1 MRTELTAVDEP
12 AGTRDAYWHDV
23 VGSVFPGL
31 TVRLDEPADV
41 RDSFVHG
48 VIGPLQVV
56 ESRSGPGEAFRTTRH
71 LRGAGADQQHYALYV
86 QDVGTA
92 VGEHNDHTAEF
103 RPGDVGL
110 VDLGRPLRCV
120 YTARRAVMV
129 TYPKDLC
136 PLRPDEL
143 ADLAGTRFDRA
154 DGTAALVSSL
164 VRRLPD
170 HLDVDDGTGG
180 ARIGNAV
187 LDLVNVGLAA
197 QVDRHAAVP
206 ARTRDNALLVRCKAF
221 IETNLGDT
229 ALGPRTIA
237 AAHHVSV
244 RNLHR
249 VFEATGD
256 GVAGWIRRRR
266 LDKCRRDLLDPD
278 LAARPVSAIGA
289 RWGFRDAAHFT
300 RAFKATYGL
309 PPAEFRAT
317 YAG

>member
-12 AGTRDAYWHDV
+12 TGTRDDYWHHV
-23 VGSVFPGL
+23 VGEVFPGL

-41 RDSFVHG
+41 RDAFVHG
-48 VIGPLQVV
+48 VVGPLHVV
-56 ESRSGPGEAFRTTRH
+56 ESRSGPGEAFRTARH
-71 LRGAGADQQHYALYV
+71 LRDKDPRRYALYV

-92 VGEHNDHTAEF
+92 VGEHNGHTVEF
-103 RPGDVGL
+103 RTGDVGL
-110 VDLGRPLRCV
+110 VDLSRPLRCV

-143 ADLAGTRFDRA
+143 ANIAGTRFDPEG
-154 DGTAALVSSL
+154 GTAALVASL

-170 HLDVDDGTGG
+170 HLDADDGAGG

-197 QVDRHAAVP
+197 QVDRQAAVP
-206 ARTRDNALLVRCKAF
+206 AQAGDNALLVRCKAF
-221 IETNLGDT
+221 IENHLGDA

-256 GVAGWIRRRR
+256 GVAGWVRRRR

-278 LAARPVSAIGA
+278 LAMRPVSAIGA

-300 RAFKATYGL
+300 RAFKGAYGL